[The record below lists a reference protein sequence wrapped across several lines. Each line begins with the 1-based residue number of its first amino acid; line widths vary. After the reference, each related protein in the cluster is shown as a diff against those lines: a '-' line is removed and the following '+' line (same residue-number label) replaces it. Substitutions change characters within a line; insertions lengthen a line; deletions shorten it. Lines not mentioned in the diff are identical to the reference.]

1 MFERFTVKQQQYSTS
16 GQPVYDPNDE
26 IDIREV
32 FQFLWKGRLF
42 IVALVILFAISSLT
56 YVLVAQDWWSSSAK
70 VSKAQPQ
77 DIAAYQQQVKQYQ
90 PIFNTYQE
98 DGTVLISTELD
109 SLVQP
114 KVLFDRF
121 LDAFRSSDNKRIFLD
136 NSSEFRGIRAESK
149 DTEESIGKLYEKWF
163 DKVSLSLADPSIESP
178 SYLISFQAMTKSS
191 SYHLLNA
198 YISATEEK
206 VHQDAFNNLQ
216 AVVNG
221 KRNEL
226 IQQRKVL
233 ESQARNK
240 LLVEVEVAKY
250 AMSIANAAG
259 VNTPIQTNNSDEI
272 FGIDLGFKGLKAKME
287 ALESIKNLGV
297 IEPRLQ
303 QIDAKLDMLNSLEI
317 DRSVGFQTFR
327 FLENVEQPIFRD
339 GINRVL
345 IVFLGALL
353 GGGVGIIIILI
364 RFVFSKEN

>member
-26 IDIREV
+26 LDIREV
-32 FQFLWKGRLF
+32 FQCLWKGRLF

-70 VSKAQPQ
+70 VSRAQPQ

-98 DGTVLISTELD
+98 DGTVLISKELD

-121 LDAFRSSDNKRIFLD
+121 LDTFRSSDNKRIFLD
-136 NSSEFRGIRAESK
+136 NSSEFKGIRAESK

-163 DKVSLSLADPSIESP
+163 DKISLSLADSSRESP
-178 SYLISFQAMTKSS
+178 SYLISFQAMTKTS
-191 SYHLLNA
+191 SYNLLNA
-198 YISATEEK
+198 YLSATEEK

-226 IQQRKVL
+226 FQQRKVL

-240 LLVEVEVAKY
+240 LLVEVEVTKY

-259 VNTPIQTNNSDEI
+259 VNTPIQTNNDEI
-272 FGIDLGFKGLKAKME
+272 FGIDLGVKGLEAKME

-297 IEPRLQ
+297 IEPRLL
-303 QIDAKLDMLNSLEI
+303 QIDAKLDMLNSLQI
-317 DRSVGFQTFR
+317 DRSVGFHTFR
-327 FLENVEQPIFRD
+327 FLENVEQPIFKD

-364 RFVFSKEN
+364 RFVLSKEN